1 MDRASNAE
9 KAERL
14 NHARGLLRRFE
25 HLPDAVERMVL
36 DCSVSTRQAYRY
48 LQQAQ
53 RLKQDV
59 PGHGF
64 KDCFHGET
72 FRKVGGT
79 SPCLCRH
86 ERLVVERHRE
96 SSVGSFADSREK
108 AWVIDHEVVTTR
120 YSWNINLIVCYRQN
134 WNKCMTY

>member
-59 PGHGF
+59 PVTDSKIAF
-64 KDCFHGET
+64 TVKLSE
-72 FRKVGGT
+72 KLV
-79 SPCLCRH
+79 
-86 ERLVVERHRE
+86 ERLRSYAATKGLSLSDIV
-96 SSVGSFADSREK
+96 SRALE
-108 AWVIDHEVVTTR
+108 ALLTR
-120 YSWNINLIVCYRQN
+120 GKKRG
-134 WNKCMTY
+134 